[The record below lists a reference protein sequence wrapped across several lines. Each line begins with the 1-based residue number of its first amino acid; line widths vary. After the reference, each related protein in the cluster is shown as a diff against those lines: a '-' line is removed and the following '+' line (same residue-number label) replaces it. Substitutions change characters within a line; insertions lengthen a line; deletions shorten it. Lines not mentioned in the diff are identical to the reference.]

1 MVTRHGDQTWW
12 RDEEGSGAMS
22 EETPQITVEDRLR
35 DDLRDATRQRDQVR
49 MDTIRMA
56 LTAFRNE
63 EVARSRQ
70 ALSEQDRF
78 AILDK
83 QIKQRH
89 ESAELFRQ
97 GNRPEL
103 AEKEER
109 EAAILAAY
117 LPARLTDEEIRAV
130 VARLIE
136 ENGKD
141 FRKVMPLASKE
152 TKGRADGK
160 RVSEIVREMTA

>member
-1 MVTRHGDQTWW
+1 
-12 RDEEGSGAMS
+12 MS
-22 EETPQITVEDRLR
+22 DATPQASVEERLR
-35 DDLRDATRQRDQVR
+35 NDLKDATRQRDQVR

-109 EAAILAAY
+109 EAQILAAY
-117 LPARLTDEEIRAV
+117 LPARLSDDEIRAV
-130 VARLIE
+130 VSRLIE

-141 FRKVMPLASKE
+141 FRKVMPLAAKE
-152 TKGRADGK
+152 TKGRADGR

>member
-1 MVTRHGDQTWW
+1 
-12 RDEEGSGAMS
+12 MS
-22 EETPQITVEDRLR
+22 EETSQNTVEDQLR
-35 DDLRDATRQRDQVR
+35 SDLKDATRQRDQVR

-70 ALSEQDRF
+70 ALSEQDRY
-78 AILDK
+78 ALLDK
-83 QIKQRH
+83 QIKQRR
-89 ESAELFRQ
+89 ESADLFRQ

-109 EAAILAAY
+109 EAQILAAY
-117 LPARLTDEEIRAV
+117 LPARLSDDEIRAV
-130 VARLIE
+130 VSRLIE

>member
-1 MVTRHGDQTWW
+1 
-12 RDEEGSGAMS
+12 MS
-22 EETPQITVEDRLR
+22 EETSQNTVEDRLR
-35 DDLRDATRQRDQVR
+35 SDLKDATRQRDQVR

-70 ALSEQDRF
+70 ALSEQDRY
-78 AILDK
+78 ALLEK
-83 QIKQRH
+83 QIKQRR

-109 EAAILAAY
+109 EAQILAAY
-117 LPARLTDEEIRAV
+117 LPARLTDDEIRAV
-130 VARLIE
+130 VSKLIE

-152 TKGRADGK
+152 TRGRADGK

>member
-1 MVTRHGDQTWW
+1 
-12 RDEEGSGAMS
+12 MS

-35 DDLRDATRQRDQVR
+35 NDLKDATRQRDQVR

-63 EVARSRQ
+63 EVARLRQ

-83 QIKQRH
+83 QIKQRR

-109 EAAILAAY
+109 EAQILAAY
-117 LPARLTDEEIRAV
+117 LPARLSDEEIRAV
-130 VARLIE
+130 VSRLIE
-136 ENGKD
+136 ANGKD

-152 TKGRADGK
+152 TKGRADGR

>member
-1 MVTRHGDQTWW
+1 
-12 RDEEGSGAMS
+12 MS
-22 EETPQITVEDRLR
+22 EETSQNTVEDRLR
-35 DDLRDATRQRDQVR
+35 SDLKDATRQRDQVR

-70 ALSEQDRF
+70 ALSEQDRY
-78 AILDK
+78 ALLEK
-83 QIKQRH
+83 QIKQRR

-109 EAAILAAY
+109 EAQILAAY
-117 LPARLTDEEIRAV
+117 LPARLTDDEIRAV
-130 VARLIE
+130 VSRLIE

-152 TKGRADGK
+152 TRGRADGK

>member
-1 MVTRHGDQTWW
+1 
-12 RDEEGSGAMS
+12 MS
-22 EETPQITVEDRLR
+22 EETSQNTVEDRLR
-35 DDLRDATRQRDQVR
+35 NDLKDATRQRDQVR

-70 ALSEQDRF
+70 ALSEQDRY
-78 AILDK
+78 ALLEK
-83 QIKQRH
+83 QIKQRR

-109 EAAILAAY
+109 EAQILAAY
-117 LPARLTDEEIRAV
+117 LPARLTDDEIRAV
-130 VARLIE
+130 VSRLIE

-152 TKGRADGK
+152 TRGRADGK

>member
-1 MVTRHGDQTWW
+1 
-12 RDEEGSGAMS
+12 MS
-22 EETPQITVEDRLR
+22 EESQGTVEDQLR
-35 DDLRDATRQRDQVR
+35 NDLKDATRQRDQVR

-78 AILDK
+78 TLLDK

-89 ESAELFRQ
+89 EAAELFRK

-109 EAAILAAY
+109 EAQILAAY
-117 LPARLTDEEIRAV
+117 LPARLTDDEIRAV
-130 VARLIE
+130 VERLIVDQ
-136 ENGKD
+136 GKD

-160 RVSEIVREMTA
+160 RVSEIVREMTG